1 MVIFKQRL
9 KCSYTTKAEKS
20 IDNRASFDGSFPGMF
35 RNLEK
40 LVRSWGTQVKCEVYH
55 LNPVI
60 LNPANKLGPS
70 IVTNEIISCNPTF
83 KGFTMF

>member
-9 KCSYTTKAEKS
+9 KFSYTTKAEKN
-20 IDNRASFDGSFPGMF
+20 IDNRASFDGSFPRNF

-40 LVRSWGTQVKCEVYH
+40 LVRSWGTQGKCEVY

-70 IVTNEIISCNPTF
+70 IVTNEIISYNPTF